1 MMSKEEIRE
10 WRLLCI
16 EVIEAPDISD
26 EHKINCRKI
35 KSVLDAVLQDN
46 ETVMI

>member
-1 MMSKEEIRE
+1 MRSKEELQA
-10 WRLLCI
+10 WRLRCI
-16 EVIEAPDISD
+16 EIIEAPDISD

-46 ETVMI
+46 ETGLI